1 MKTRAALLLIFA
13 LALAPAMP
21 VAAADA
27 ASLPIEQQLFNDFAL
42 RMQDHLQRS
51 AALLERIRQSVDL
64 KERDKLMGEYQQL
77 SKTTMKIQ
85 HLMQRLAGEQHP
97 MKMSMMKGKKKMGCM
112 GKECEMMKQG
122 KSQPI
127 PQAFESSDDP
137 QTGAMESDGEPGEE
151 GGAAAE
157 DHEKHH

>member
-1 MKTRAALLLIFA
+1 MNTRAALFLIFT
-13 LALAPAMP
+13 LALTPAMP

-27 ASLPIEQQLFNDFAL
+27 PSLPIEQQLFNDFAL
-42 RMQDHLQRS
+42 RMQEHLQRS
-51 AALLERIRQSVDL
+51 SALLERIRQSVDL
-64 KERDKLMGEYQQL
+64 KEREKLIGEYQQL
-77 SKTTMKIQ
+77 SHKTMKIQ
-85 HLMQRLAGEQHP
+85 HLMHQLAGGQEP

-122 KSQPI
+122 KNQPI

-137 QTGAMESDGEPGEE
+137 QTGAMEQGAEAEE
-151 GGAAAE
+151 GGAAPE

>member
-1 MKTRAALLLIFA
+1 MKTRAALLLIFT
-13 LALAPAMP
+13 LALAPAML

-27 ASLPIEQQLFNDFAL
+27 PSLPIEQQLFNDFAL

-51 AALLERIRQSVDL
+51 AVLLERIRQSVDL

-77 SKTTMKIQ
+77 SKTTMKLQ
-85 HLMQRLAGEQHP
+85 QLMQRLAGEQHP

-137 QTGAMESDGEPGEE
+137 QADAMESDGEE